1 MPYHKLMAIDTHEA
15 QLGCFLFFFF
25 LIISTDVT
33 NLGPQ
38 ATVMIAASLYID
50 LAMLLR
56 ISTFPAEMW
65 ENKNCDTHICP
76 SGAYVEPV
84 IENS

>member
-1 MPYHKLMAIDTHEA
+1 MKHSWVV
-15 QLGCFLFFFF
+15 FRFFKKKV
-25 LIISTDVT
+25 ISTDVT

-56 ISTFPAEMW
+56 ISIFPAEMR
-65 ENKNCDTHICP
+65 ENKNSDTHICP